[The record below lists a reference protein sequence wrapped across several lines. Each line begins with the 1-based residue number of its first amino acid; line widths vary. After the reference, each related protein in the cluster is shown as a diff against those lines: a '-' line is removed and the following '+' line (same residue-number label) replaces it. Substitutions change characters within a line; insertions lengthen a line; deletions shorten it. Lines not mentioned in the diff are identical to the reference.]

1 MLTIGRDA
9 DVESLYGHIGIKQLL
24 NRRRAIVE
32 NRFTKR
38 SLWIPVIC
46 SRVCGGSQAC
56 QREDRGH
63 QRIYRCSQSVWSRS
77 LQGYKTAML
86 AAHRRGMVQQ
96 YGRSQSLR
104 DVQSV
109 QSNCSSNGESRWTTL
124 LDAQQQHVLKLE
136 NSKNGAPTTAQP
148 LPLSIRTKISTL
160 NVATKSKERPVF
172 RMVPLNDTIATDPTE
187 SSSASHS
194 SRNQTDN
201 SGRKLSK
208 SMSGNLS
215 ISSKGDA
222 AGTAGVAGSCSSHR
236 QMARAKRSSSLQK
249 RKSGTTAVRRVYH
262 HVGFGS
268 VVVREY
274 HRIVSDHPAV
284 SGGPPVGYVIQRVCV
299 QWFFVSLV
307 GSM

>member
-1 MLTIGRDA
+1 
-9 DVESLYGHIGIKQLL
+9 
-24 NRRRAIVE
+24 
-32 NRFTKR
+32 
-38 SLWIPVIC
+38 
-46 SRVCGGSQAC
+46 
-56 QREDRGH
+56 
-63 QRIYRCSQSVWSRS
+63 
-77 LQGYKTAML
+77 ML

-148 LPLSIRTKISTL
+148 LPLSIRTKITTS

-194 SRNQTDN
+194 SRNQTDH

-208 SMSGNLS
+208 SLSGNLS

-222 AGTAGVAGSCSSHR
+222 GGAAASAAAVGGSRSSHR

-249 RKSGTTAVRRVYH
+249 RKSGTTAARRVYH

-284 SGGPPVGYVIQRVCV
+284 SGGPPVGYVIQRACV
-299 QWFFVSLV
+299 H
-307 GSM
+307 